1 MTDNI
6 DDFIDLENHFESY
19 KSQPGKINP
28 RDEKMLHLTYDVFSS
43 EKGTEWL
50 KMITEKINLE
60 ISKESGNNLGY
71 KLANHQGKLQ
81 LIADIATQIFFYEST
96 KVNRG

>member
-1 MTDNI
+1 MTDDINE
-6 DDFIDLENHFESY
+6 FIDLENHFETY
-19 KSQPGKINP
+19 KSHAGKINP
-28 RDEKMLHLTYDVFSS
+28 RDEKLLHLTYDVFSS
-43 EKGTEWL
+43 EKGNEWL

-96 KVNRG
+96 KINRG